1 MDVQTPPTEHRWA
14 PRPTLVT
21 TIDELDQHARP
32 HHGNT
37 APAREKRQAASAL
50 RAQCTLA
57 ELEWLVGHA
66 SPNAR
71 ELAAQLAPDLAAS
84 HRSVVMGLLRRLA
97 DDENWEVREWA
108 AEGIATALD
117 GFVAATRRAELTKLL
132 GDANPCILRAGIV
145 ASGYLAARL
154 TCEEARPIL
163 ALLFDHDREPD
174 RYVRKNLF
182 PFAIGSYFVA
192 AHPECV
198 IATVK
203 ARLPTA
209 GPNQITSWRLILK
222 AKAAQS
228 LPELRAL
235 LDNAEQH

>member
-1 MDVQTPPTEHRWA
+1 MDAQAPPTDHRWA

-37 APAREKRQAASAL
+37 ATAREKRQAASAL
-50 RAQCTLA
+50 RTQCTLT
-57 ELEWLVGHA
+57 EVEWLVAHP

-71 ELAAQLAPDLAAS
+71 ELAAQLAPDLATA
-84 HRSVVMGLLRRLA
+84 HLAVVMALLRRLA

-117 GFVAATRRAELTKLL
+117 GFVAETRRFELTKLL
-132 GDANPCILRAGIV
+132 GDTNPCILRAGIV

-182 PFAIGSYFVA
+182 PFAIGSYFVP
-192 AHPECV
+192 AHPECA

-203 ARLPTA
+203 ERLSTA
-209 GPNQITSWRLILK
+209 DPSQIASWQLILK

-228 LPELRAL
+228 LPELRVL
-235 LDNAEQH
+235 LDSAKQH